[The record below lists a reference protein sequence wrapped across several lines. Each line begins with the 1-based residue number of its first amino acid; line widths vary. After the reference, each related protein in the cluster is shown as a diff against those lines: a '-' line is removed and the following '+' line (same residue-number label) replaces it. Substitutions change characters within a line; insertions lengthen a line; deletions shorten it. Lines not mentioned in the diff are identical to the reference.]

1 MDKRIETL
9 AKNLVGYS
17 TNVKKGENVLIS
29 IFGED
34 SYKLVQSIIREVY
47 KVGANPFVVI
57 KNNTILREILI
68 DCKKEQLK
76 LDAEIELEQMKKM
89 DVFIGIRSSKNITE
103 LGDVPSEKMN
113 MYFKAFDPVVE
124 YRVNNTRWVVLRYP
138 NYSMAQLANTSLD
151 AFEDFYFKVCNLD
164 YEKMSHAMDN
174 LVKYMN
180 RTDKVRIKG
189 EGTDLEFSI
198 KGIPAIKC
206 AGEFNIPD
214 GEVFT
219 APVKESVNGTL
230 SYNCPAVYQGY
241 TFENIKLRFE
251 NGKIVE
257 ASANDSQR
265 INKVFDTDQ
274 GGRFIGEFAIGV
286 NPYILKPMKD
296 TLFDE
301 KIMGSFHF
309 PPGRCYEDAPN
320 GNESSI
326 HWDLVCIQ
334 TKDYGGGEIYFDDVL
349 IRKDGIFVVEEL
361 KALNPENLK

>member
-301 KIMGSFHF
+301 KIMGMN
-309 PPGRCYEDAPN
+309 PVY
-320 GNESSI
+320 
-326 HWDLVCIQ
+326 
-334 TKDYGGGEIYFDDVL
+334 T
-349 IRKDGIFVVEEL
+349 GI
-361 KALNPENLK
+361 